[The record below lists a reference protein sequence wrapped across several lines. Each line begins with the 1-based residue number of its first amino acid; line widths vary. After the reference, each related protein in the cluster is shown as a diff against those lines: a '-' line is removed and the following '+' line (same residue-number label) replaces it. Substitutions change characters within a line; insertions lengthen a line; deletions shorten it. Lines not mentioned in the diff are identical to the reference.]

1 MSPVVTLLTEFG
13 LKNVYRLPIQDE
25 GYIRTLWTRD
35 AYGVPPRT
43 NLYGAHP
50 IFVNQKIGE
59 NPSASG
65 VFFLNSNGMD
75 VKFPNG
81 GQEIEY
87 NILGGVVD
95 MFFLAGDTP
104 ADVARQGTQVWGVPA
119 EVPYWSLGV
128 SSSLSANEMI
138 AESSSSTA
146 VNTAISTSSTL
157 PRRSTM

>member
-1 MSPVVTLLTEFG
+1 M
-13 LKNVYRLPIQDE
+13 
-25 GYIRTLWTRD
+25 
-35 AYGVPPRT
+35 
-43 NLYGAHP
+43 
-50 IFVNQKIGE
+50 NQKIGE
-59 NPSASG
+59 TPSASG

-95 MFFLAGDTP
+95 MFFLAGSTP

-128 SSSLSANEMI
+128 SDPDLLDSPTPLTRQFHSCKYGYLDI
-138 AESSSSTA
+138 FDVAET
-146 VNTAISTSSTL
+146 VNNV
-157 PRRSTM
+157 R